1 MKIWILTLFPEMFKG
16 PLTESIIKRAVETD
30 IVRFNLVNFR
40 DYATDR
46 HRTVDDTPY
55 GGGAGMVLK
64 PEPIFSAV
72 DQIFEES
79 GKRPF
84 TVLTTP
90 QGDPFN
96 QRIAEEL
103 SRKEELIFICGRYE
117 GYDERIRSLADRELS
132 LGDYVLTGGEL
143 ASMVMIDAT
152 VRLLP
157 GVLGDE
163 ASAQNDSFSDL
174 LLDYPQY
181 TKPPVFRD
189 MVVPDVLT
197 SGHHANINEWRRQQA
212 LIRTAV
218 RRPDLLDKARLE
230 PKEREWLRRQGYLGS
245 DEIDA

>member
-132 LGDYVLTGGEL
+132 LGDYVLPGGEL

>member
-1 MKIWILTLFPEMFKG
+1 VKIWILTLFPEMFKG
-16 PLTESIIKRAVETD
+16 PLTESIMKRAVETN
-30 IVRFNLVNFR
+30 IVSFNLVNFR

-72 DQIFEES
+72 DSISEAN
-79 GKRPF
+79 GRRPF

-90 QGDPFN
+90 QGEPFN

-103 SRKEELIFICGRYE
+103 SCEEELIFICGRYE

-132 LGDYVLTGGEL
+132 LGDFVLTGGEL

-152 VRLLP
+152 VRLIP

-163 ASAQNDSFSDL
+163 ASAQNDSFAEI

-189 MVVPDVLT
+189 MAVPDVLT
-197 SGHHANINEWRRQQA
+197 SGHHAKISEWRRQQA
-212 LIRTAV
+212 LIRTAI
-218 RRPDLLDKARLE
+218 RRPDLLDEARLE
-230 PKEREWLRRQGYLGS
+230 PKEMDWLKRQGYLNS
-245 DEIDA
+245 NEIDA